1 MAYFL
6 ISLLV
11 FVTKEA
17 INIMKAAFPFLILRK
32 YA

>member
-1 MAYFL
+1 MTYFL
-6 ISLLV
+6 IPLLV

-17 INIMKAAFPFLILRK
+17 INIMNAAFPSLILQK